1 MGAADPG
8 PGAGTG
14 AVLRRRHHRGAGGTR
29 PRGRTVSGSTA
40 GSTKGDDYGGCG
52 NDSGDRGA
60 DIEEL
65 HALGTEHNRKVYRRH
80 GVRADL
86 YGVSHGDLKKLH
98 KRIKTDHE
106 LARQLWATGNHDARV
121 LATMVADPA
130 QTDNATLDAWAGD
143 LRDYVVTD
151 ALSGSVARTPL
162 ARAKMEGWIESPDE
176 WVGTAGWNLLGHL
189 AMHDRA
195 LPDDYFLPYLARIER
210 DIHTAKNRVRYA
222 MNNALI
228 AIGIR
233 NAALEEQ
240 AVAAA
245 GRIGT
250 VVVDHG
256 ETGCKT
262 PDAAAYIKKTVARRK

>member
-1 MGAADPG
+1 MATVATTTTAAR
-8 PGAGTG
+8 
-14 AVLRRRHHRGAGGTR
+14 VL
-29 PRGRTVSGSTA
+29 
-40 GSTKGDDYGGCG
+40 
-52 NDSGDRGA
+52 
-60 DIEEL
+60 EEL
-65 HALGTEHNRKVYRRH
+65 RALGTEQNRKVYRRH
-80 GVRADL
+80 GVRGDL
-86 YGVSHGDLKKLH
+86 YGVGHGDLKKLH
-98 KRIKTDHE
+98 KRIKVDHE
-106 LARQLWATGNHDARV
+106 LARQLWATGNHDARI
-121 LATMVADPA
+121 LAMLVADPA
-130 QTDNATLDAWAGD
+130 RADSATLDAWAGD

-189 AMHDRA
+189 AGHDRA

-210 DIHTAKNRVRYA
+210 DIHAAKNRVRYA

-228 AIGIR
+228 AIGSR

-262 PDAAAYIKKTVARRK
+262 PDAAASIKKTAARRK